1 MTSYELAN
9 AILELRNDVE
19 EGLIDLETFNDTV
32 EGLCVEDKLNGLIYA
47 NKRITS
53 EIELLKE
60 EKARLDKEIKKQEQ
74 NKERIQSLVNMLL
87 SATGDRKFEGVAGK
101 ISYRKSKSLEVSQ
114 DFIESHKN
122 EDYIIEDIKYKVD
135 KKALK
140 SLVEA
145 YGDIEG
151 VIVIEKDN
159 LQIK

>member
-53 EIELLKE
+53 EIEMLKE
-60 EKARLDKEIKKQEQ
+60 EKNRLDKEIKKQAK
-74 NKERIQSLVNMLL
+74 NKERIQELVNMLL
-87 SATGDRKFEGVAGK
+87 KATGNKKFEGVAGK
-101 ISYRKSKSLEVSQ
+101 ISYRKSKSIEVSQ
-114 DFIESHKN
+114 DFIESHIG
-122 EDYIIEDIKYKVD
+122 ESYIKEDINYKVD

-140 SLVEA
+140 ELVEA
-145 YGDIEG
+145 FGDIEG
-151 VIVIEKDN
+151 VILVEKEN